1 MSILVRSAP
10 LVGFTVTKPLAQT
23 ISTPADASLS
33 VEDMIGGRLR
43 PSQFKELEE
52 QKSATEYYSTHARL
66 SDSLWFF

>member
-1 MSILVRSAP
+1 MQVYQWKTWSA
-10 LVGFTVTKPLAQT
+10 
-23 ISTPADASLS
+23 
-33 VEDMIGGRLR
+33 EDMIGGRLR